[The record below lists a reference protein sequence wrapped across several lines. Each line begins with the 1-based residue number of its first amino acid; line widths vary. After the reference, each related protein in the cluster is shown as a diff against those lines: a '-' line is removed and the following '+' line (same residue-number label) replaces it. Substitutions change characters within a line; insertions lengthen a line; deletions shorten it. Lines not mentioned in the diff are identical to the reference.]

1 MVRILLPHNPLRFKR
16 CVAVFMSNRI
26 SEVSIPFQKDNLTGL
41 PLCRGRHCF
50 YEMIYYSQQLGAG
63 MSRTPLF
70 VRIARPTYGTYLKR
84 KHQIETVGL
93 ENLPADGPYLVLGN
107 HTHLMD
113 AFFVSTSL
121 PVHIRWVI
129 GAHLFKNQILKVLL
143 QKLVGGISK
152 QQGRSDFQTIRDIS
166 EAFKR
171 GEVVGM
177 FPEGTRTWDGEPLG
191 FDETTAKLVRMFKV
205 PVVFVL
211 LESGYAQKPRWADKA
226 RKGRLTIR
234 VLKPFTPEEIKQLSL
249 QELLDHLT
257 QQLAFSHRRW
267 QEEHH
272 YAYSGPAQA
281 LGLQQVLY
289 LCPECG
295 AGSSIVTHDDQ
306 VECAQCGFAL
316 ALDAYDRFS
325 LVRGSRSF
333 IDVPQWHA
341 WERGELEKFLVDAKD
356 DTPLFPP
363 DKGEL
368 FQLGVGNRLRLL
380 TKRFTLSLSA
390 QGLTLTRLDHKSSDV
405 LGDSKVLQFPF
416 NRIQSMIVNVKST
429 VELYMDDTL
438 YRVRIHKRSSILKYI
453 ESYQTIKAR
462 ATKTQAEVGT

>member
-1 MVRILLPHNPLRFKR
+1 
-16 CVAVFMSNRI
+16 MS
-26 SEVSIPFQKDNLTGL
+26 K
-41 PLCRGRHCF
+41 
-50 YEMIYYSQQLGAG
+50 
-63 MSRTPLF
+63 TPLF
-70 VRIARPTYGTYLKR
+70 VRIARPTYGTYLKL
-84 KHQIETVGL
+84 KHHIETVGL
-93 ENLPADGPYLVLGN
+93 ENLPADGPYLVIGN
-107 HTHLMD
+107 HTHVMD
-113 AFFVSTSL
+113 AFFVSGSL

-226 RKGRLTIR
+226 RTGPLTIR
-234 VLKPFTPEEIKQLSL
+234 VLKPLMPEEMKKLNL
-249 QELLDHLT
+249 QELLDYLKD
-257 QQLAFSHRRW
+257 QVAFSHRQW
-267 QEEHH
+267 QLRHNQV
-272 YAYSGPAQA
+272 YAGCAQA

-295 AGSSIVTHDDQ
+295 AGSSIVTHGDL
-306 VECAQCGFAL
+306 VECAQCGL
-316 ALDAYDRFS
+316 TLKLDVYDRFS
-325 LVRGSRSF
+325 LVRGSCSF
-333 IDVPQWHA
+333 VDVPQWHA
-341 WERGELEKFLVDAKD
+341 WEREELERFLIDSKD

-363 DKGEL
+363 DQGVL
-368 FQLGVGNRLRLL
+368 FQLGIGDHLRLL
-380 TKRFTLSLSA
+380 TKRFELSLSA
-390 QGLTLTRLDHKSSDV
+390 QGITLIRLDRKANDV
-405 LGDSKVLQFPF
+405 LGDSEVFLFPF

-453 ESYQTIKAR
+453 ESYQAIKAR
-462 ATKTQAEVGT
+462 AFVTQAEVGT